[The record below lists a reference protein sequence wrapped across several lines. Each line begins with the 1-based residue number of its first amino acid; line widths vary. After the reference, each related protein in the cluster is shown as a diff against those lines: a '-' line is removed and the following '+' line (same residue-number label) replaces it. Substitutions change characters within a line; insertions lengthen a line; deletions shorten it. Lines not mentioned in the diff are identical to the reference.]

1 MKKRKDVTVT
11 FDVNQLEQLD
21 KINIF
26 GNRSRLLQ
34 LIVESFLNQEL
45 TVADLIKKRREAVQT

>member
-1 MKKRKDVTVT
+1 VKKRKDVTVT

>member
-1 MKKRKDVTVT
+1 MT